1 MQRAQQ
7 EVLEQQQK
15 QRAARKEANFV
26 KRESNSGHK
35 RQDVVNTIQS
45 SDSLNDI
52 LNFDFQSKQK
62 RQ

>member
-15 QRAARKEANFV
+15 QRAARKEAIV